1 MGAPVFCPCGQG
13 KSGQTGAFR
22 RAVHRALFSISPP
35 RAGRRQPHFLGRADA
50 QKHGGPKRNPAQTKA
65 PSKKLTALCALFS
78 AVPQGMAAPAR
89 PCRAPVFA
97 CGAEGRQENLF
108 CRVGIKPGFL
118 PARPGVGDQTGA
130 FRRAAHQAPFSAP
143 AARGDGSRR
152 PFLSVEARS
161 TGRIC
166 GFRAHRFSRF
176 LRGKPP
182 PQQSHPRPRA
192 K

>member
-1 MGAPVFCPCGQG
+1 MPARPGEERPNRGFPAGRSSGAVFYLPAARGAAATALFGTRRCTEARGPKEKSRTNQSAVKKIDGALRFVFCGP
-13 KSGQTGAFR
+13 
-22 RAVHRALFSISPP
+22 
-35 RAGRRQPHFLGRADA
+35 AG
-50 QKHGGPKRNPAQTKA
+50 HGGP
-65 PSKKLTALCALFS
+65 C
-78 AVPQGMAAPAR
+78 R
-89 PCRAPVFA
+89 PCRAPIFA

-152 PFLSVEARS
+152 PFFERRS
-161 TGRIC
+161 AVY
-166 GFRAHRFSRF
+166 RAHLRFPRPQVF
-176 LRGKPP
+176 PLPAGKPP